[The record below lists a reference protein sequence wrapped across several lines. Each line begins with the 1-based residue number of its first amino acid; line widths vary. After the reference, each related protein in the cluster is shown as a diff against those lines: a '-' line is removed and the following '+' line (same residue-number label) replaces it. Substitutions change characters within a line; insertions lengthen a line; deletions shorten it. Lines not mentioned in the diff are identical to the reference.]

1 MTRPA
6 ATTAPAA
13 PGAPPPEAV
22 TPLIRG
28 LAVLRRLAAADGRLG
43 VGDLVR
49 ATGLARSTVDRT
61 LSTLA
66 RLGYVRLEDRR
77 AVLAPP
83 LMELGNVYL
92 AAIRLPGELGPLVDR
107 LANEFDESVSLA
119 VPDGD
124 GVRFVYQAT
133 RRRTMSLA
141 FRIGDLLPA
150 ESGAPGALFAAD
162 WDRDDWARWRDRRE
176 RDPAGAGFPAVP
188 PEAARAAGSFERRI
202 AEAGRRGWSA
212 DDQLIEPGLIAV
224 AIPVRDGAGRAVCAA
239 SVVSHT
245 SRHDVGSLADQLL
258 PRLREAVAEMEAT
271 LAAPP
276 PPRPADEPA
285 DAPAGGPHGELTRAA
300 KRELGPEFVES
311 LARGLGV
318 LAAFDRVPG
327 ATDGVTL
334 AALAQATGLARA
346 TVRRALITL
355 EHLGYVRGEGRRFH
369 PEPRVLEL
377 GYARLAGL
385 PLSHVAQPHLVGL
398 VARAHD
404 SASLS
409 VLVGD
414 EIQYAARVPTVRIM
428 SVDITVGTRFPAHA
442 TSMGRVL
449 LAGLPADERA
459 ARLARLDLTPLTRHT
474 ITSPD
479 RLRAELDR
487 VAEAGYALVDE
498 ELEEGL
504 RSLAVPVRDGAG
516 RVVAA
521 VNVSMH
527 ASRRTPERAVT
538 ELLPA
543 LREAAAGVERDLRV
557 AGRFTRVRIP

>member
-6 ATTAPAA
+6 AETVPAA
-13 PGAPPPEAV
+13 AGAPPPEAV
-22 TPLIRG
+22 TPLVRG
-28 LAVLRRLAAADGRLG
+28 LAVLRRLAVADGRLS

-66 RLGYVRLEDRR
+66 RLGHVRLEDRY

-92 AAIRLPGELGPLVDR
+92 AATRLPGELGPLVDR
-107 LANEFDESVSLA
+107 LADELDESVSLA
-119 VPDGD
+119 VPDRD

-162 WDRDDWARWRDRRE
+162 WGPDDWARWRDRRE
-176 RDPAGAGFPAVP
+176 RDPLGAGFPAVP

-202 AEAGRRGWSA
+202 AAAGRRGWSE
-212 DDQLIEPGLIAV
+212 DDQLIEPGLVAV
-224 AIPVRDGAGRAVCAA
+224 ALPVRDGTGRAVGAA

-245 SRHDVGSLADQLL
+245 SRHDVRSLTGQLL
-258 PRLREAVAEMEAT
+258 PRLRESVAAMEAV
-271 LAAPP
+271 LAGPP
-276 PPRPADEPA
+276 PPRRD
-285 DAPAGGPHGELTRAA
+285 GGSTDRRHGELTRAA
-300 KRELGPEFVES
+300 KRELGPGFVES

-327 ATDGVTL
+327 GPPAGATL
-334 AALAQATGLARA
+334 AALAEATGLARA

-355 EHLGYVRGEGRRFH
+355 EHLGYVRCEGRRFH

-377 GYARLAGL
+377 GYAHLAGL
-385 PLSHVAQPHLVGL
+385 PLSRLAQPHLVGL

-404 SASLS
+404 SASMS

-449 LAGLPADERA
+449 LAGLPAAERA
-459 ARLARLDLTPLTRHT
+459 ARLDRLDLTPLTRRT
-474 ITSPD
+474 ITSRD
-479 RLRAELDR
+479 RLSAELDR

-504 RSLAVPVRDGAG
+504 RSLAVPVRDRAG

-527 ASRRTPERAVT
+527 ASRRTAEQAVV
-538 ELLPA
+538 EVLPA
-543 LREAAAGVERDLRV
+543 LRDAAAGIEHDLRV